1 MRVSARP
8 WIEGRI
14 TLVQEQRFRLTTD
27 GGQSF
32 LLTLAHDAPLDGAGL
47 CRFLA
52 AGTRVRVAYQG
63 EPGLVSGVAHA
74 VEPA

>member
-1 MRVSARP
+1 MRTSARP
-8 WIEGRI
+8 WIAGRI

-32 LLTLAHDAPLDGAGL
+32 LLTLAHGAPLDAGGL
-47 CRFLA
+47 CHYLTTGA
-52 AGTRVRVAYQG
+52 RVRVEYQG

-74 VEPA
+74 VQPA